1 MAFVKVLKNKAYY
14 SRYQVKPR
22 RRREGKTDYQARRAM
37 ISQDKTKYNSPKYR
51 FVVRMTNKRVI
62 CQIII
67 ATIEGDR
74 VICSADSTELP
85 RYGISVGLANF
96 SAAYCTGLLC
106 ARRVLK
112 QLDMDKIFTGVGEI
126 TGDDY
131 HVEEEADERRPFK
144 CILDVG
150 LTRTTCGNRVF
161 AAMKG
166 ATDGGIYIPHSP
178 NRFPGFTKGENGAE
192 DSFDA
197 EALKDRILGK
207 HISNYMSEMQADDP
221 EKYKSHFSQYIKA
234 GITADKLADMY
245 KNAVKA
251 IHADPTRKE
260 KPKRNVNRTRVGNI
274 IKTDKSQYVRHV
286 KLTCEQ
292 RKERVQKK
300 IQLVAQM
307 AAEQDDE

>member
-1 MAFVKVLKNKAYY
+1 MAFVKVLKNKAYF

-51 FVVRMTNKRVI
+51 FVVRLTNTRVI
-62 CQIII
+62 CQIIY

-85 RYGISVGLANF
+85 RYGIPVGLANF

-131 HVEEEADERRPFK
+131 HVEEEAEDRRPFK

-150 LTRTTCGNRVF
+150 LTRTTSGNRVF

-166 ATDGGIYIPHSP
+166 AADGGIYIPHSP

-197 EALKDRILGK
+197 EVLKDRILGK
-207 HISNYMSEMQADDP
+207 HISNYMTEMQEDDP

-251 IHADPTRKE
+251 IHADPSRQK
-260 KPKRNVNRTRVGNI
+260 KPARQVTRTRVGNT
-274 IKTDKSQYVRHV
+274 IKTEKSQYVRHV
-286 KLTCEQ
+286 KLTNQQ

-300 IQLVAQM
+300 IELVAQL
-307 AAEQDDE
+307 AAQEE